1 MRKRSQGLK
10 WGKGGEGKGRG
21 EKGKARGLAPWTP
34 VLMNVWGAMPCEPLA
49 GTQETN
55 GFSMRKA
62 PIVWP
67 WLKSSL

>member
-1 MRKRSQGLK
+1 MLKRSQGLK
-10 WGKGGEGKGRG
+10 WGKGGEGAG
-21 EKGKARGLAPWTP
+21 EKGKGQGAGPLDPSMKGGLGGDALPQ
-34 VLMNVWGAMPCEPLA
+34 LMDA
-49 GTQETN
+49 QEMN